1 MQGKTVVVTG
11 GTSGIGE
18 VAAIDLAKKGARIV
32 LVARDKARGEATLA
46 KVKAAGAQGSV
57 IYGDLSSI
65 AEMKRVAADVAAA
78 EARIDVLINN
88 AGAMFSARQTTADE
102 IGRASCRERV

>member
-1 MQGKTVVVTG
+1 MIGTNLRRRISVSGAMQGKTVVVTG

-18 VAAIDLAKKGARIV
+18 VAAIDLAGKGARIV

-46 KVKAAGAQGSV
+46 KVKAAGGSGTV
-57 IYGDLSSI
+57 VYGDLSTV
-65 AEMKRVAADVAAA
+65 AEMKRVANEIAAN

-88 AGAMFSARQTTADE
+88 AGAMF
-102 IGRASCRERV
+102 